1 MKSHTPLAKFI
12 HWSFSILYAYGIFKQ
27 VGDLSELED
36 PALLNFEI
44 LFAVAFLVI
53 VFIRYFYMK
62 DTETLL
68 GANIEIRKGHLF
80 IAKLPED
87 SEEGPHGSRRGIGMP
102 QSRGVEFPL
111 QAQGRSE
118 RPLNSTPENTAG
130 EPARNSDLSLPAVTR
145 TGGLPAR
152 LMLPAFTT
160 AQDCRICESL
170 RSASSS
176 AVVIC
181 TEIPWGRHSFRG
193 LASLPVTDT
202 LLPESTVPGKTA

>member
-53 VFIRYFYMK
+53 VVIRYFYMK

-80 IAKLPED
+80 IAKSVHKL
-87 SEEGPHGSRRGIGMP
+87 
-102 QSRGVEFPL
+102 VYFTL
-111 QAQGRSE
+111 
-118 RPLNSTPENTAG
+118 
-130 EPARNSDLSLPAVTR
+130 V
-145 TGGLPAR
+145 
-152 LMLPAFTT
+152 MLPLTGLLIAGLFSIGAGGIELAIGLHEFSAFLSYVLIAVHVGASFYSKLKGEGIWNAMTPFWKEKEKK
-160 AQDCRICESL
+160 ESKLISYLEKTEDKVYETIEKTL
-170 RSASSS
+170 R
-176 AVVIC
+176 
-181 TEIPWGRHSFRG
+181 
-193 LASLPVTDT
+193 L
-202 LLPESTVPGKTA
+202 

>member
-36 PALLNFEI
+36 PSLLNFEI

-80 IAKLPED
+80 IAKSVHKL
-87 SEEGPHGSRRGIGMP
+87 
-102 QSRGVEFPL
+102 VYFTL
-111 QAQGRSE
+111 
-118 RPLNSTPENTAG
+118 
-130 EPARNSDLSLPAVTR
+130 V
-145 TGGLPAR
+145 
-152 LMLPAFTT
+152 MLPLTGLLIAGLFSIGAGGIELAIGLHEFSAFLSYVLIAVHVGASFYSKLKGEGIWNAMTPFWKEKEKK
-160 AQDCRICESL
+160 ESKLISYLEKTEDKVYETIEKTL
-170 RSASSS
+170 R
-176 AVVIC
+176 
-181 TEIPWGRHSFRG
+181 
-193 LASLPVTDT
+193 L
-202 LLPESTVPGKTA
+202 

>member
-44 LFAVAFLVI
+44 LFAVVFLVI

-80 IAKLPED
+80 IAKSVHKLVYFTLVMLPLTGLLIAGLF
-87 SEEGPHGSRRGIGMP
+87 SIGAG
-102 QSRGVEFPL
+102 GVELAIGLHEFSAFL
-111 QAQGRSE
+111 SYVLIAVHVGASFYSKLKGE
-118 RPLNSTPENTAG
+118 GIWNAMTPFWKEKEKKESKLISYLEKT
-130 EPARNSDLSLPAVTR
+130 EDKVYETIEKTL
-145 TGGLPAR
+145 R
-152 LMLPAFTT
+152 L
-160 AQDCRICESL
+160 
-170 RSASSS
+170 
-176 AVVIC
+176 
-181 TEIPWGRHSFRG
+181 
-193 LASLPVTDT
+193 
-202 LLPESTVPGKTA
+202 